1 MTKPLIASTDQNS
14 KRFLRQ
20 GRETLGRISVQLH
33 QGRLKIRNKETQ
45 RGTAD
50 SRQRVAAVVAR
61 HEATRGDVEV
71 GFLTKV
77 KQMPQLGPVKL
88 FWIDISGEKMS
99 ADLAQKVPRYLQI
112 CEIVDSNG
120 MATESRLWPLG
131 EENIFRPGEYIFEIV
146 FNADGIQSTE
156 YKLKLNWTGNWKT
169 AEISSLE

>member
-20 GRETLGRISVQLH
+20 GRETLGRKSVQLH
-33 QGRLKIRNKETQ
+33 QGRLKTQ

-88 FWIDISGEKMS
+88 FWIDMSGEKMS

-120 MATESRLWPLG
+120 MATESRLWPLEAAARRATDVQVLEG
-131 EENIFRPGEYIFEIV
+131 SSIRVVAPRSDARSGRTKIDN
-146 FNADGIQSTE
+146 GILDDRAR
-156 YKLKLNWTGNWKT
+156 YDDR
-169 AEISSLE
+169 